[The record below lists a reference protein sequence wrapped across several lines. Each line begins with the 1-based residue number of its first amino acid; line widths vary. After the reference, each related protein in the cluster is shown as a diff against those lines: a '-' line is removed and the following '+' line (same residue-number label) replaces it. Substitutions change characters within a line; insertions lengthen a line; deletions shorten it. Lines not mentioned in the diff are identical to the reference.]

1 MGEVWRGVEG
11 SVEREEDRA
20 WEYLRHLPQD
30 PEYPFHSLRW
40 ERRSSR
46 GLLPLEEQ
54 RLAPVETPDLLEVA
68 ARLAREAKLCERE
81 SAIFRRFVEGFSQAE
96 SARCL
101 TLRKA
106 TVGAIWRQVRARLA
120 HVIEETAR

>member
-1 MGEVWRGVEG
+1 MREAWRGLQG
-11 SVEREEDRA
+11 SAEREEDRA

-40 ERRSSR
+40 ERRVSR
-46 GLLPLEEQ
+46 ALLPLEEQ

-81 SAIFRRFVEGFSQAE
+81 SAVFRRFVEGFSQAE
-96 SARCL
+96 SARRL

-106 TVGAIWRQVRARLA
+106 TVGAIWRQVRTRLA
-120 HVIEETAR
+120 